1 MLNLAEYR
9 GKPGSLAD
17 YLPWAFLVAP
27 GVVLN
32 KDGSFQRTAR
42 YRGPDLDSATA
53 AELISVTARVNNI
66 LRRFGSGWALF
77 FEADRQPSI
86 GYPESRFPDMASWLV
101 DEECKA
107 AFVNDGRHY
116 ESQYYLTFLYL
127 PPSETTR
134 RAEQFLFEKES
145 NDKEGSVNYRKYLEN
160 FLTDTGRALDLLG
173 SILPEVH
180 PLNDAETL
188 TYLHNTISTKRHLV
202 RVPDIPASLDAFLI
216 DTPLSGGLSPKLG
229 NKHLRTLTVLGFPN
243 TTTPGL
249 LDDLNDLGFPYRWV
263 TRWISLDK
271 AQAERTLKR
280 IRRQWFAKRKSV
292 AAILREVMFRQETML
307 LDTDASNKAVD
318 ADAALQELGS
328 DDVSFGYVTTTVIVA
343 HKDPLTAE
351 DRIRAIERI
360 LHSRGFVTIQESLN
374 AVEAWLSSL
383 PGHPYANIRQPVINT
398 LNLAHMMPI
407 SAVWAGPRY
416 NAHLAGP
423 PLLMAKT
430 RGSTPFR
437 LSLHVGDVGHSL
449 IVGPTGAGKSVL
461 LSYLSLQFRRYPGAQ
476 LFLFDKGRSARAAI
490 LAMGGSS
497 FDLAL
502 DGDLSFQPL
511 AHIDKPEIQ
520 AFALDWVVGL
530 LANEA
535 VEITPDVKQAV
546 WTALGNLASAPAK
559 ERTLTGL
566 SLLLQSNPLR
576 QALEPYTLEGAY
588 GSLLD
593 ADDDRLRLSDIQHFE
608 MEELLHHK
616 GLVLPVLTYLF
627 HKLEARFDGRPTLLV
642 LDEAWVF
649 LDHPLFAA
657 RIRDWLK
664 TLRKK
669 NVSVVF
675 ATQSLADITGSAIA
689 PAIIESCPTRIF
701 LPNDRALEPQMHEA
715 YQRFGLNDRQVELIS
730 QAIPKR
736 DYYIQTARGNRLFEL
751 GLGPLA
757 LTLCGSSSPQDHKLM
772 DEILKKN
779 EDSFLFHFLKAKGL
793 DWAADLVQEI
803 TQHHPITEH
812 QAPA

>member
-9 GKPGSLAD
+9 GKPAGLAD

-107 AFVNDGRHY
+107 AFVNDHHHY

-160 FLTDTGRALDLLG
+160 FLTDTGRALDLLA
-173 SILPEVH
+173 SILPEVQ
-180 PLNDAETL
+180 PLNDTETL
-188 TYLHNTISTKRHLV
+188 TYLHNTISTRRHLV
-202 RVPDIPASLDAFLI
+202 RVPDIPASLDAFLT

-249 LDDLNDLGFPYRWV
+249 LDDLNDLGFPYRWM

-328 DDVSFGYVTTTVIVA
+328 DDVSFGYVTTTVTVA

-360 LHSRGFVTIQESLN
+360 LHGRGFVTIQESLN

-383 PGHPYANIRQPVINT
+383 PGHAYANIRQPVINT
-398 LNLAHMMPI
+398 LNLAHMMPV
-407 SAVWAGPRY
+407 SAVWAGPRH
-416 NAHLAGP
+416 NPHLQGP

-461 LSYLSLQFRRYPGAQ
+461 LSYLGLQFRRYPRSQ

-497 FDLAL
+497 FDPAL

-546 WTALGNLASAPAK
+546 WAALGNLASAPAK

-593 ADDDRLRLSDIQHFE
+593 ADNDRLTLSDIQHFE

-627 HKLEARFDGRPTLLV
+627 HKLEARFDGRPSLLI

-649 LDHPLFAA
+649 LDHPLFAE

-675 ATQSLADITGSAIA
+675 ATQSLSDIAGSTIA

-701 LPNDRALEPQMHEA
+701 LPNDRALEPQMHDA

-779 EDSFLFHFLKAKGL
+779 ENSFLFHFFKTKGL

-803 TQHHPITEH
+803 SQHHPITEH
-812 QAPA
+812 QSPA